1 MAEITSLTEQRDV
14 AFEQRDSAE
23 EQKSRAMNDIEQRY
37 QAMLETTEQE
47 YEEKLRTALIERSD
61 QTLKTEE
68 NLNQMKSF
76 YEMDKEAAVQRVTE
90 EKEKVQKQAQLAI
103 EELEQKIREDQERY
117 SDEMELIQAQF
128 QDLEQTK
135 S

>member
-14 AFEQRDSAE
+14 AFEQRGSAE

>member
-14 AFEQRDSAE
+14 AFEQRDSVE

>member
-1 MAEITSLTEQRDV
+1 
-14 AFEQRDSAE
+14 
-23 EQKSRAMNDIEQRY
+23 MNDIEQRY

-76 YEMDKEAAVQRVTE
+76 YEMDKEAAV
-90 EKEKVQKQAQLAI
+90 
-103 EELEQKIREDQERY
+103 
-117 SDEMELIQAQF
+117 
-128 QDLEQTK
+128 
-135 S
+135 